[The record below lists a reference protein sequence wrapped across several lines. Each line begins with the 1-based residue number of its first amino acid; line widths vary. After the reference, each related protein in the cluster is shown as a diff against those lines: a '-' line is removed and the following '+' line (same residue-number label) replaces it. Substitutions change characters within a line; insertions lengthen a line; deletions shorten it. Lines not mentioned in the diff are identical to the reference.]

1 MNSGK
6 IRFVLI
12 LSAFL
17 LLFSFTSCSK
27 SSGKKCV
34 EDKECGYGAY
44 CSVEEGK
51 EKGKCAD
58 FAEGD
63 YKIEITSLEDGA
75 HVCGKVTVEVALSE
89 VSEKLHDGME
99 AALTVAKDRDMQ
111 TLTGAFS
118 ENAISFEIDL
128 AEKGEYKL
136 AAFLI
141 QNPYFRAEVTL
152 TCDSEPE
159 PEDDTDTNTPDED
172 NTEPVDDGDTDT
184 PVDDADSE
192 PVDDDADTDTEPEE
206 ATPVATIT
214 SHPQDVSSVATAEFT
229 FESDIE
235 EATFRCKLDANEWE
249 SCTSP
254 KVYENLTE
262 GDHTFSLKAV
272 NVGGTESEVVSF
284 SWKIDFTI
292 ANIEILA
299 PWNSDKAGNGD
310 ADTCKA
316 NNYGAIVKDGTI
328 YVGTTQDALDGK
340 NYGVCF
346 KVGVKNTVVNAKFEV
361 YSKNGETWNPLFTGK
376 IEEGEIENGVMLNGL
391 ALSEG
396 ANTLKVVVGGK
407 SEDVPDAEYVQK
419 IVVATESPAISW
431 AFPLFD
437 NKVFSQSTFSSG
449 IFATFDIAGSIPG
462 LAVELVEGDDSLVAS
477 LNTSKFGA
485 ESLSFKNPELD
496 DACGARTFHAVLYD
510 TLNNK
515 TVYTDNSSDPDNITK
530 RNITFD
536 IHPVSIESIEVK
548 DINGVAVTS
557 TINARQFPVSV
568 TINVSDAANVDGD
581 TSRTVKL
588 YTNNG
593 SGAPNT
599 LIQERSKAGNQ
610 VIFQDITLAE
620 AVHTLKVEVR
630 DCTDNV
636 SSQTLDPI
644 TVSTTNPVLTVV
656 SPKGTGDDWRWLT
669 LADVPELEGA
679 SVADGELAGVK
690 MHIVSNKVLSGITQ
704 ILHTYNSTSVDIT
717 ENASLS
723 EDGMNIFVDLPNL
736 ENSMPDLE
744 NAKQHKFLVSV
755 VDFAGNPGKIGG
767 SDEEYYGVDVVAP
780 TITSLAFDSDNY
792 PVEMTLVTENIDSET
807 HFTLVATKGESVK
820 TWNGIITESGVFE
833 KDLNLSTGEWN
844 ATLTL
849 TDNHGNTSVATG
861 SFEVTADVPDI
872 VLRKS
877 GGAVINAGSAEKPTW
892 FVPGELENCGES
904 SCAVS
909 IRIYAPAGTEINYE
923 IDSQNKN
930 VTIGAAGSETIE
942 VPVSLVAVSE
952 LTITSG
958 LYSETY
964 YLAATEITP
973 EVHISN
979 PVICPKSAEYCSI
992 YELEDDAYT
1001 DFIELAEVGF
1011 GYDDDLTPGD
1021 GVLNFKAGSAIKFTV
1036 TDVTG
1041 GFMEIENAPEG
1052 AKYTKVKLV
1061 HTSGEAIPE
1070 NTYTADFSNLILPDV
1085 EVGQTDY
1092 DLMFVL
1098 TTDSGI
1104 VQKYYVPLHLDLALP
1119 AAVSAVSSSSDALLG
1134 KIGIS
1139 WNPPSAVDEQL
1150 YAYEVRY
1157 QSYGEGTCSIV
1168 DEFDASTK
1176 PLTEYAGNVPAPADT
1191 MMTYN
1196 FFVNAVSNTAGT
1208 VTADIHKNG
1217 NSYCAAV
1224 KAVNAVY
1231 SYDGRVMAKNLGL
1244 LDEGSVK
1251 DAGTLKM
1258 EWTNLYEMSS
1268 GFHNFR
1274 LKIIG
1279 DVNNDGFED
1288 YAIANRFKSDSG
1300 IDNERNGFIDIYSG
1314 LDHSLIKSFRGA
1326 IGSNE
1331 RLGQDISSKADFNG
1345 DGFNDFAYAN
1355 QAGEISIFFGTETG
1369 IDFEVTPVTFTA
1381 KDASNQANRG
1391 LVTGD
1396 YNGDGCG
1403 DILVS
1408 APTKKVGSNKDAGEV
1423 YVYFGCKEGGFV
1435 GEEPDLTFTGKANAK
1450 IGNSGI
1456 ADVGDINNDGN
1467 TDFAIGSADDIY
1479 ILYGGSVE
1487 GTLAPTLPSSEGSYP
1502 GYYMSKG
1509 DFNGDGISDFV
1520 YNVSTESRIFYG
1532 SNSGIKT
1539 TPDLKLNNFSALYD
1553 NYGPY
1558 PTYKALAVAT
1568 ETKDLNGDG
1577 ADDLVITSSTG
1588 VLIYYTYTD
1597 GVTGKKRLK
1606 AQPSVFD
1613 GFSAEPGTNSKI
1625 MMLDDAII
1633 FCNNVKASGN
1643 CERLDF

>member
-6 IRFVLI
+6 IRFVLV

-75 HVCGKVTVEVALSE
+75 HVCGKITVEVALSE

-192 PVDDDADTDTEPEE
+192 SVDDDADTDTEPEE

-262 GDHTFSLKAV
+262 GDHKFSLKAV

-376 IEEGEIENGVMLNGL
+376 IEDGEIENGVMLNGL

-431 AFPLFD
+431 AFPPKDHKFL
-437 NKVFSQSTFSSG
+437 QSNFSSG
-449 IFATFDIAGSIPG
+449 IFATFNITGSIPG
-462 LAVELVEGDDSLVAS
+462 LEIELVEGDSTVAS
-477 LNTSKFGA
+477 LKTGKLGA
-485 ESLSFKNPELD
+485 ESLSFVNPELAD
-496 DACGARTFHAVLYD
+496 SCSPRDFHVVIYD
-510 TLNNK
+510 TLNDN
-515 TVYTDNSSDPDNITK
+515 TVDSDS
-530 RNITFD
+530 RSITFD
-536 IHPVSIESIEVK
+536 VNAPSIDSLSVFGKNGIAVHSTVSAAQNPIIV
-548 DINGVAVTS
+548 NV
-557 TINARQFPVSV
+557 
-568 TINVSDAANVDGD
+568 NVSDAANTAGDG
-581 TSRTVKL
+581 SREVTL

-593 SGAPNT
+593 MGTPNKV
-599 LIQERSKAGNQ
+599 LAGPKSAVGGIVVFEN
-610 VIFQDITLAE
+610 IELSE
-620 AVHTLKVEVR
+620 AKHTIKVEAK
-630 DCTDNV
+630 DCNGNI
-636 SSQTLDPI
+636 SSQTLDPV

-704 ILHTYNSTSVDIT
+704 ILHTYGSSSVDIT

-755 VDFAGNPGKIGG
+755 VDFAGNFGKIGG
-767 SDEEYYGVDVVAP
+767 ADEEYYGVDVVAP

-807 HFTLVATKGESVK
+807 HFTLVATKGEVVK
-820 TWNGIITESGVFE
+820 TWNGTFAANGTVK

-849 TDNHGNTSVATG
+849 TDNHGNTSAATG

-872 VLRKS
+872 VLKKED
-877 GGAVINAGSAEKPTW
+877 GSIIGVGSEQKPSW
-892 FVPGELENCGES
+892 FVCSQKPDDPDSACT
-904 SCAVS
+904 VS
-909 IRIYAPAGTEINYE
+909 IRIYAPEGTEINYG
-923 IDSQNKN
+923 IGSSTS
-930 VTIGAAGSETIE
+930 VTIGAAGFETIKL
-942 VPVSLVAVSE
+942 SLNLFSVSE
-952 LTITSG
+952 FAISSG
-958 LYSETY
+958 QYNETY
-964 YLAATEITP
+964 YLRATNLIP
-973 EVHISN
+973 AVQISN
-979 PVICPKSAEYCSI
+979 PTACPKSAEYCSI
-992 YELEDDAYT
+992 YDLEDDDST
-1001 DFIELAEVGF
+1001 EVIELAEVGF

-1021 GVLNFKAGSAIKFTV
+1021 GILNFKAGSAIKFTV
-1036 TDVTG
+1036 QNSVTG

-1052 AKYTKVKLV
+1052 FEYARVSLVKMQ
-1061 HTSGEAIPE
+1061 GDAIPE
-1070 NTYTADFSNLILPDV
+1070 NYYSADFSNLTVPDTNMN
-1085 EVGQTDY
+1085 GQTDY
-1092 DLMFVL
+1092 DLVFVL

-1119 AAVSAVSSSSDALLG
+1119 AAVSAASSSSDALLG
-1134 KIGIS
+1134 KIGMS
-1139 WNPPSAVDEQL
+1139 WNPASTVDEQL

-1157 QSYGEGTCSIV
+1157 QSYDEGTCSIV
-1168 DEFDASTK
+1168 NEFDTATK
-1176 PLTEYAGNVPAPADT
+1176 PLTEYAGNIPAPADT

-1196 FFVNAVSNTAGT
+1196 FFVNAVTNADKTI
-1208 VTADIHKNG
+1208 TADIHKNG

-1231 SYDGRVMAKNLGL
+1231 SYDGKVMAKNFGL

-1251 DAGTLKM
+1251 DAGTIKM
-1258 EWTNLYEMSS
+1258 EWENIYETSS
-1268 GFHNFR
+1268 GSHNFR

-1288 YAIANRFKSDSG
+1288 YAIADRHKSDSG
-1300 IDNERNGFIDIYSG
+1300 IDTQFNGFVDIYSG
-1314 LDHSLIKSFRGA
+1314 LDHSLIKSIRGA
-1326 IGSNE
+1326 LGSTE
-1331 RLGQDISSKADFNG
+1331 RVGQDISSKADFNN
-1345 DGFNDFAYAN
+1345 DGFNDFVYTN
-1355 QAGEISIFFGTETG
+1355 FAGDVFVFYGTENG
-1369 IDFEVTPVTFTA
+1369 IDFDGTPATFRA
-1381 KDASNQANRG
+1381 KDDSNQGYRG
-1391 LVTGD
+1391 LAVGD
-1396 YNGDGCG
+1396 YDGDGC
-1403 DILVS
+1403 DDLLIS
-1408 APTKKVGSNKDAGEV
+1408 APVQTVGDYANAGEV
-1423 YVYFGCKEGGFV
+1423 YLYYGCKEGGFA
-1435 GEEPDLTFTGKANAK
+1435 EEPDLTFKGNAANAK
-1450 IGNSGI
+1450 VGNSGI
-1456 ADVGDINNDGN
+1456 MDAGDLNGDGK
-1467 TDFAIGSADDIY
+1467 TDFAFGSANALYIVYGGSAD
-1479 ILYGGSVE
+1479 
-1487 GTLAPTLPSSEGSYP
+1487 GTLSPKIKSLYNPVSYM
-1502 GYYMSKG
+1502 GTG
-1509 DFNGDGISDFV
+1509 DFNGDGYSDLV
-1520 YNVSTESRIFYG
+1520 YNHVSSTSAETRIYYG
-1532 SNSGIKT
+1532 SSSGIRT
-1539 TPDLKLNNFSALYD
+1539 TADLKINDFSAIYD
-1553 NYGPY
+1553 NYGISPNY
-1558 PTYKALAVAT
+1558 NTLAVSLHA
-1568 ETKDLNGDG
+1568 KDLNGDG

-1597 GVTGKKRLK
+1597 SVSGKKQLK
-1606 AQPSVFD
+1606 TQPSVFD
-1613 GFSAEPGTNSKI
+1613 GFSGQAGLNSKI
-1625 MMLDDAII
+1625 MTLDDAII
-1633 FCNNVKASGN
+1633 YCNNDVSAGN
-1643 CERLDF
+1643 CGRLNF

>member
-6 IRFVLI
+6 IRLI
-12 LSAFL
+12 LVFSVFL
-17 LLFSFTSCSK
+17 LLFSFASCSK
-27 SSGKKCV
+27 SSGKKCA
-34 EDKECGYGAY
+34 EDRECSFGSY
-44 CSVEEGK
+44 CSIKEGK

-58 FAEGD
+58 FEEGD

-118 ENAISFEIDL
+118 ENAVSFEIDL

-141 QNPYFRAEVTL
+141 QDPFVKSEITL
-152 TCDSEPE
+152 FCDSDPE
-159 PEDDTDTNTPDED
+159 PEDDGDTTPDD
-172 NTEPVDDGDTDT
+172 DDADSDTPVDDGDTDT

-192 PVDDDADTDTEPEE
+192 PADDDADTNVEPEE

-214 SHPQDVSSVATAEFT
+214 SHPQDVSSLATAEFT

-249 SCTSP
+249 SCISP

-262 GDHTFSLKAV
+262 GDHKFSLKAV
-272 NVGGTESEVVSF
+272 NVGGTESDVVSF

-376 IEEGEIENGVMLNGL
+376 IEDGEIENGVMLNGL

-431 AFPLFD
+431 AYPPNNYVL
-437 NKVFSQSTFSSG
+437 SQNNFSSG
-449 IFATFDIAGSIPG
+449 IFATFNITKSIPG
-462 LAVELVEGDDSLVAS
+462 LEVELVEGDSSVVAVE
-477 LNTSKFGA
+477 TAKFGA
-485 ESLSFKNPELD
+485 ESISFKNPELD
-496 DACGARTFHAVLYD
+496 DACGARAFHVVLND
-510 TLNNK
+510 TLNDK
-515 TVYTDNSSDPDNITK
+515 TVDSGS

-536 IHPVSIESIEVK
+536 INPVSIDNVEIK
-548 DINGVAVTS
+548 GANGLAINSTVNALQTPVTF
-557 TINARQFPVSV
+557 TISL
-568 TINVSDAANVDGD
+568 SDAANVSGD
-581 TSRTVKL
+581 PSREVKL

-593 SGAPNT
+593 SGAPNK
-599 LIQERSKAGNQ
+599 LLQERSKAGNQ

-620 AVHTLKVEVR
+620 AVHTLKIEVK
-630 DCTDNV
+630 DCTGNI
-636 SSQTLDPI
+636 SSKILDPV
-644 TVSTTNPVLTVV
+644 TVSLNHPALIVA

-690 MHIVSNKVLSGITQ
+690 MHIVSDKVLSGITQ
-704 ILHTYNSTSVDIT
+704 ILHTYGSSSVDIT

-736 ENSMPDLE
+736 ENG
-744 NAKQHKFLVSV
+744 KHKFIVNV
-755 VDFAGNPGKIGG
+755 VDFAGNPGKTGG
-767 SDEEYYGVDVVAP
+767 ADEDYYEVDVLAP
-780 TITSLAFDSDNY
+780 AIESLAFDTENY
-792 PVEMTLVTENIDSET
+792 PVKMTFAAADIDSET
-807 HFTLVATKGESVK
+807 AFTLVATKDEIVK
-820 TWNGIITESGVFE
+820 TWNGTLAANGPVE

-844 ATLTL
+844 VTLTL

-861 SFEVTADVPDI
+861 SLEVTADVPDI
-872 VLRKS
+872 VLKKS

-892 FVPGELENCGES
+892 FIPGELENCAES
-904 SCAVS
+904 SCKVS

-930 VTIGAAGSETIE
+930 VTIGAAGFETIE
-942 VPVSLVAVSE
+942 VPVSLVAVSQ
-952 LTITSG
+952 LVITSG
-958 LYSETY
+958 LYNETY

-1021 GVLNFKAGSAIKFTV
+1021 GILNFKAESAIKFTV

-1070 NTYTADFSNLILPDV
+1070 NTYSADFSNLILPDV

-1092 DLMFVL
+1092 DLIFVL
-1098 TTDSGI
+1098 TTDNGI

-1119 AAVSAVSSSSDALLG
+1119 GAVSAAPSSADSLLG
-1134 KIGIS
+1134 KISMS
-1139 WNPPSAVDEQL
+1139 WNPAETMP

-1157 QSYGEGTCSIV
+1157 QSYDEGTCSIL

-1196 FFVNAVSNTAGT
+1196 FFVNAVTNAAGT
-1208 VTADIHKNG
+1208 LTADIHKNG

-1231 SYDGRVMAKNLGL
+1231 SYDGKPMAKNFGEINE
-1244 LDEGSVK
+1244 DSVK
-1251 DAGTLKM
+1251 DFGSLKM
-1258 EWTNLYEMSS
+1258 EWENIYEASS

-1288 YAIANRFKSDSG
+1288 YAIADRHKSDSG
-1300 IDNERNGFIDIYSG
+1300 VDNDMNGFVDVYSG
-1314 LDHSLIKSFRGA
+1314 IDHSLIKSIRGA
-1326 IGSNE
+1326 FGSDISV
-1331 RLGQDISSKADFNG
+1331 GQDISSKADFNN
-1345 DGFNDFAYAN
+1345 DGFDDFVYTDYPGN
-1355 QAGEISIFFGTETG
+1355 VFVFYGTENG
-1369 IDFEVTPVTFTA
+1369 IDFDVTPATFRA
-1381 KDASNQANRG
+1381 KDASDQGNRG
-1391 LVTGD
+1391 LATGD
-1396 YNGDGCG
+1396 YNGDGCD
-1403 DILVS
+1403 DIMIS
-1408 APTKKVGSNKDAGEV
+1408 APGKKVGDYNSAGEV
-1423 YVYFGCKEGGFV
+1423 YLYYGCKEGGFA
-1435 GEEPDLTFTGKANAK
+1435 EEPDLTFTGNAANAR

-1456 ADVGDINNDGN
+1456 MDVGDLNGDGK
-1467 TDFAIGSADDIY
+1467 TDFAFGSANALYIVYGGSAD
-1479 ILYGGSVE
+1479 
-1487 GTLAPTLPSSEGSYP
+1487 GTLSPKIKSLYNPVSYM
-1502 GYYMSKG
+1502 GTG
-1509 DFNGDGISDFV
+1509 DFNGDGYSDLV
-1520 YNVSTESRIFYG
+1520 YNHVSSTSAESRIYYG
-1532 SNSGIKT
+1532 SSSGIRT
-1539 TPDLKLNNFSALYD
+1539 TADLKINDFSAIYD
-1553 NYGPY
+1553 NYEIS
-1558 PTYKALAVAT
+1558 PTYNTLAVSVHA
-1568 ETKDLNGDG
+1568 KDLNGDG

-1588 VLIYYTYTD
+1588 VLIFYTYTD
-1597 GVTGKKRLK
+1597 RTTGEKQLRT
-1606 AQPSVFD
+1606 QPSVFD
-1613 GFSAEPGTNSKI
+1613 GFSSQAGLDPKI
-1625 MMLDDAII
+1625 MMLDDALIY
-1633 FCNNVKASGN
+1633 CDNLKAAGN
-1643 CERLDF
+1643 CERLNF